1 MTSSDQNRQLE
12 RKDNIDGSSICF
24 IACESV
30 YPHYIGTGFCIDQN
44 NNEACNYDGGD
55 CCLPDGNTDFCTLCI
70 CHEHCDAPLELI
82 GNGVCN
88 DEANNVDCKYDGGD
102 CCGACINT
110 EQCTECVCH
119 EEGKPALDLSCK

>member
-1 MTSSDQNRQLE
+1 M
-12 RKDNIDGSSICF
+12 NIV
-24 IACESV
+24 CESPS
-30 YPHYIGTGFCIDQN
+30 YPQYSGIGVCLDEN
-44 NNEACNYDGGD
+44 NNAACNYDGGD
-55 CCLPDGNTDFCTLCI
+55 CCLPTGQTNTDWCVLCI
-70 CHEHCDAPLELI
+70 CHEECDARLELI

-88 DEANNVDCKYDGGD
+88 DEANNLDCKYDGGD